1 MGTVLCTE
9 GQKQLPGPGPQAS
22 RTASSC
28 DSHKPHQTRRTPRRG
43 HSPLGTTGLQCLLPD
58 QETKRLLR
66 RETWQGQEEELTPA
80 PTAPRGSRCRG
91 RGHTSVPGEGWP
103 GRGTTRCGH
112 ISSPWL
118 SKKGQTSGFSANH
131 RRGKSLLGAC
141 CPATTCSA
149 SPQLRQ
155 VRGFPTPFHG
165 WHSRP
170 DDMPLRGPRAQPP
183 GPHASPTGP
192 SAREKLVDGGRAGPS
207 RVSPAGLAQRS
218 FCHCSP
224 FLQTTPSCE
233 TLSWEFS
240 GHPGVGSKHS
250 KC

>member
-1 MGTVLCTE
+1 MSIARSG
-9 GQKQLPGPGPQAS
+9 
-22 RTASSC
+22 
-28 DSHKPHQTRRTPRRG
+28 
-43 HSPLGTTGLQCLLPD
+43 D
-58 QETKRLLR
+58 QEAP
-66 RETWQGQEEELTPA
+66 EERDLA
-80 PTAPRGSRCRG
+80 R
-91 RGHTSVPGEGWP
+91 P
-103 GRGTTRCGH
+103 GRGAHAGSN
-112 ISSPWL
+112 SSEGLAVQGQGSHL
-118 SKKGQTSGFSANH
+118 SAGGGVARQRDHEVWPHLIPLVVQKRPNIRIFCQPQEGQIPF
-131 RRGKSLLGAC
+131 GAC